1 MENISQI
8 ILELSAQK
16 YIIFASIIILGIIS
30 YLITRYIIIKII
42 FHFFKKTSTKI
53 DDILIEKGFLNRLS
67 YIVPLLLIY
76 NLFDNLMNGYEIIN
90 RLLLS
95 VIITVLSFSFNS
107 LINVINEIYNRSK
120 YSKSINIKSYFQIL
134 KLIVN
139 LLSIIVVIAVLSGKS
154 PFYLLSGVG
163 ALTAVLMLVFKDTIL
178 SLVSSIQINS
188 NDLFKIGDWIE
199 APLFGA
205 DGDVIDIALHN
216 VKIQNWDKTISIIP
230 TYKLI
235 DSSFKNWRGMSRSGG
250 RRIKRSI
257 YIDMNSIK
265 FCSNEMISQY
275 KKINVISDYINSKI
289 LELKEHN
296 ETSNNDELNING
308 RSLTNIGTFR
318 SYIKGYL
325 KNNVNIH
332 KDMTFLVRQL
342 SSTDKGLPIEIY
354 VFTNTTD
361 WIDYEEIQSDIF
373 DHLIASLVQ
382 FDLKVF
388 QNPTGNDI
396 SNFKM

>member
-16 YIIFASIIILGIIS
+16 YIIFTSIIILGIIS

-120 YSKSINIKSYFQIL
+120 YSKSVNIKSYFQIL

-265 FCSNEMISQY
+265 FCSDEMINQY
-275 KKINVISDYINSKI
+275 RKINVISDYINSKI

-308 RSLTNIGTFR
+308 RSLTNIGTYR

-325 KNNVNIH
+325 KNNINIH

-373 DHLIASLVQ
+373 DHLIASLAQ

-388 QNPTGNDI
+388 QNPSGNDI